1 MPRVEDNCL
10 RNYLIRQKCL
20 LSRREKVELWPRY
33 MYQEPDGSWSVLSE
47 HQIELRK
54 QRAEALRKKRA
65 QSVS

>member
-10 RNYLIRQKCL
+10 RNYIIRHDCW
-20 LSRREKVELWPRY
+20 LSLRTSRELWPKR

-47 HQIELRK
+47 HQISLREK
-54 QRAEALRKKRA
+54 REEALREKRA